1 MYFAQERVYNRINFD
16 YEVLTLGIENHIR
29 SLSVLCIFFTVI
41 INLFD
46 AKKKYLTKFFIAYFL
61 ILGFIT
67 INYLLTGPGISDI
80 TGLMA
85 TKGIGPWISLGL
97 IFVSFDDDRYKI
109 FKKFLTISV
118 VVIAIYVFYN
128 LIDYGI
134 GLYRGQALAK
144 YRVFATNLVWISS
157 FVFLISKNN
166 KKLMPIRVF
175 SIFIGISTALITI
188 TRSFLLIY
196 FLVLFFDFIHT
207 KKKIYYTIGG
217 VIVGIIFIYIIF
229 NTESLSTSFNL
240 LQQRGVNDT
249 RSDQLTA
256 FLSQLGFFE
265 TVVGKGY
272 EATWLFRGHYYPFV
286 DNQWLYL
293 IWWAGLIPAIMYFYL
308 TAVIPFKMFIKKDQ
322 DYETKV
328 ECFILIL
335 WTLACTG
342 LAIYTTMS
350 VDFFFFIICV
360 IQGRLL
366 YKYSIR
372 SEYR

>member
-16 YEVLTLGIENHIR
+16 YEVLTLSIENHIR
-29 SLSVLCIFFTVI
+29 SFSVVCIFITVI
-41 INLFD
+41 LNLFD

-67 INYLLTGPGISDI
+67 INYLFTGPGIGDI
-80 TGLMA
+80 TGLMS
-85 TKGIGPWISLGL
+85 TKGIGPWLSLGL
-97 IFVSFDDDRYKI
+97 IFVSFDDDRYNI
-109 FKKFLTISV
+109 FKNFLIISIA
-118 VVIAIYVFYN
+118 VITIYVFYN

-144 YRVFATNLVWISS
+144 YRVFATNLVWVSS
-157 FVFLISKNN
+157 FVFLILKNN

-196 FLVLFFDFIHT
+196 FLVLIFDFFYT
-207 KKKIYYTIGG
+207 RKKTYYTIGG
-217 VIVGIIFIYIIF
+217 VIVGIIFIYVIF

-240 LQQRGVNDT
+240 LQERGVNDT
-249 RSDQLTA
+249 RSDQLAA
-256 FLSQLGFFE
+256 FISQMDFFE

-272 EATWLFRGHYYPFV
+272 EAMWLFRGQLYPFI

-293 IWWAGLIPAIMYFYL
+293 IWWAGLIPAMMYFYL
-308 TAVIPFKMFIKKDQ
+308 TAVIPTKMFIKKGQ

-328 ECFILIL
+328 ESFILIL

-366 YKYSIR
+366 YKYSKR
-372 SEYR
+372 NEYR